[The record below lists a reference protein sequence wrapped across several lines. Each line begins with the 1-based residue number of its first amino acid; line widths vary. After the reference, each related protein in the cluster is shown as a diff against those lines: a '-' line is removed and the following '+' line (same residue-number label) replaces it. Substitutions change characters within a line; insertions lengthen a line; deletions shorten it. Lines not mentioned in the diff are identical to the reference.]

1 MDRWL
6 NIIEHELK
14 RVLPESSDQ
23 TWIEWVLGSSA
34 PPTDTVAIDQFSEP
48 ARDLIRRG
56 GKRWRPLFMMLTAKM
71 LGGDTALALA
81 ERLVSLVELP
91 HNGSLIVDDIEDKS
105 DWRRGGP
112 AMHIVYGEDFSIN
125 AGNFLYF
132 LPTKTI
138 DEAPLDDKVKL
149 QIYQIYAKYMRRVH
163 MGQGMDICWHHQ
175 HRTFPSVQEY
185 ELMCRLKTG
194 CLAAMGCEI
203 GAAVAVDDPQVIW
216 RAGHIAET
224 IGVGFQILDDV
235 INLETGNPGKNRG
248 DDIVEN
254 KKSLPIILYANAFP
268 QNREHLY
275 SVFRQAH
282 DHGYDAAKDRIIE
295 LIGRI
300 EESGTL
306 AKARDYAFNLFGT
319 VIEEIE
325 QLYEPS
331 ADRDFL
337 ITMVHSFLN
346 A

>member
-6 NIIEHELK
+6 NTIEHELK

-23 TWIEWVLGSSA
+23 TWIEWVLGSPA
-34 PPTDTVAIDQFSEP
+34 PPIDTMTIDQFSEP

-71 LGGDTALALA
+71 LGGDAALALA

-112 AMHIVYGEDFSIN
+112 AMHILYGEDFSIN
-125 AGNFLYF
+125 AGNLLYF

-163 MGQGMDICWHHQ
+163 MGQGMDICWHHH
-175 HRTFPSVQEY
+175 HRTFPTVQEY

-203 GAAVAVDDPQVIW
+203 GAVLAVDDPRVIGH
-216 RAGHIAET
+216 AGHIAET

-235 INLETGNPGKNRG
+235 INLEKGNPGKKRG

-254 KKSLPIILYANAFP
+254 KKSLPIIMFVEENPDQVEYLTG
-268 QNREHLY
+268 
-275 SVFRQAH
+275 VFQQARKAGH
-282 DHGYDAAKDRIIE
+282 DGSAAS
-295 LIGRI
+295 I
-300 EESGTL
+300 EELLGKIQASGTL
-306 AKARDYAFNLFGT
+306 AKARKRAFALFEEALLEIDSLYA
-319 VIEEIE
+319 
-325 QLYEPS
+325 PS
-331 ADRDFL
+331 AERDTLVFM
-337 ITMVHSFLN
+337 IHSFFS

>member
-1 MDRWL
+1 MDQWL
-6 NIIEHELK
+6 NTIEQELK
-14 RVLPESSDQ
+14 RVLPEMSDQ
-23 TWIEWVLGSSA
+23 MWIEWVLGSPA
-34 PPTDTVAIDQFSEP
+34 VPTNTMTIDRFSEP

-71 LGGDTALALA
+71 LGGDSALALA

-112 AMHIVYGEDFSIN
+112 AMHILYGEDFSIN

-138 DEAPLDDKVKL
+138 DEAPLDDKMKL

-163 MGQGMDICWHHQ
+163 MGQGMDICWHH
-175 HRTFPSVQEY
+175 HHTTFPTAQEY

-203 GAAVAVDDPQVIW
+203 GAVLALDNPLVI
-216 RAGHIAET
+216 RQAGHIAET

-235 INLETGNPGKNRG
+235 INLEKGNPGKKRG

-254 KKSLPIILYANAFP
+254 KKSLPIIMYVEENPDQVEYLTG
-268 QNREHLY
+268 
-275 SVFRQAH
+275 VFQLARKT
-282 DHGYDAAKDRIIE
+282 GYDGSAAA
-295 LIGRI
+295 I
-300 EESGTL
+300 EELLGKIQASGTL
-306 AKARDYAFNLFGT
+306 AKARKRAFALFEEALQEIDNLYA
-319 VIEEIE
+319 
-325 QLYEPS
+325 PS
-331 ADRDFL
+331 AERDTL
-337 ITMVHSFLN
+337 VGMIHSFFS

>member
-112 AMHIVYGEDFSIN
+112 AMHILYGEDFSIN

-235 INLETGNPGKNRG
+235 INLEKGNPGKKHG

-254 KKSLPIILYANAFP
+254 KKSLPIIMYVEENPEQVEYLIG
-268 QNREHLY
+268 
-275 SVFRQAH
+275 VFQQARK
-282 DHGYDAAKDRIIE
+282 DGYDDSISS
-295 LIGRI
+295 I
-300 EESGTL
+300 EELLGNIQASGTL
-306 AKARDYAFNLFGT
+306 GKARNRAFALFEEALQEIDSLYA
-319 VIEEIE
+319 
-325 QLYEPS
+325 PS
-331 ADRDFL
+331 AERDMLVSMIHRFF
-337 ITMVHSFLN
+337 S